1 MGWIRDVIG
10 WRLLVRSGR
19 LEGLGAVLGNLL
31 LRMRCDIAN
40 RLLEVRSGE
49 RGASAVEYSIL
60 LVFVAAVVIVAVR
73 NLGLDTRGGFRRAGV
88 GW

>member
-1 MGWIRDVIG
+1 
-10 WRLLVRSGR
+10 LLEGDR

-31 LRMRCDIAN
+31 LRMRCEFSN
-40 RLLEVRSGE
+40 RLYELTSGE
-49 RGASAVEYSIL
+49 RGATAVEYSIL

-73 NLGLDTRGGFRRAGV
+73 NLGLDTRGGFRRAGA